1 MLVVFPRG
9 KIKENE
15 KHSRLY
21 LEQRSFAS
29 LITGFTIISFKVL
42 TLKSDISFV
51 HKNSILCMI
60 GDLKLFLFTILM
72 EFMNE

>member
-1 MLVVFPRG
+1 MEVLHTEQP
-9 KIKENE
+9 
-15 KHSRLY
+15 SRLY

-51 HKNSILCMI
+51 HKNCILCMI